1 MQSIEDINFWKERIK
16 RAKKEKIQYSVYL
29 ANDSTWKDI
38 EAKHKEITQKI
49 CKGKVLDAGCGY
61 GRMSEWFDD
70 YLGVDF
76 SPDFI
81 EWAKELYP
89 DKKFEIADLYK
100 LPYKDKEFDWAVC
113 GSIKQMVIGNLGNEE
128 WGKMEAELKRVA
140 KQVLILEYTSPDKYE
155 IL

>member
-1 MQSIEDINFWKERIK
+1 MHPIEDINFWKDRIN
-16 RAKKEKIQYSVYL
+16 RAKKEKMQYSVYL
-29 ANDSTWKDI
+29 ANDTTWNNI
-38 EAKHKEITQKI
+38 EAKHKEIAQKT

-61 GRMSEWFDD
+61 GRMSQWFDD
-70 YLGVDF
+70 YLGIDF

-89 DKKFEIADLYK
+89 DKKFEVADLLD

-113 GSIKQMVIGNLGNEE
+113 GSVRGMIIGNLGKET
-128 WGKMEAELKRVA
+128 WQKMELELKRVA
-140 KQVLILEYTSPDKYE
+140 KKILILEYSSPDKYE